1 MYGYYTTRIKMMVF
15 ESYVCVFRLK
25 LYHNGQEELRV
36 FIGSA
41 DSCIFVWFLYENI
54 FDTLAYKY
62 EYYFYT
68 FIEKKFEK
76 YIVKTAT
83 KNYEIMD
90 TQKSNIL
97 STSSRFVFV
106 LYFYVTAICVFHVG
120 YYNKVEGQLTPGKYV
135 HIFFYLFFFL

>member
-1 MYGYYTTRIKMMVF
+1 MQILV
-15 ESYVCVFRLK
+15 
-25 LYHNGQEELRV
+25 
-36 FIGSA
+36 
-41 DSCIFVWFLYENI
+41 FLYDFCMETFLTLLPINMNI
-54 FDTLAYKY
+54 
-62 EYYFYT
+62 T

-135 HIFFYLFFFL
+135 

>member
-1 MYGYYTTRIKMMVF
+1 M
-15 ESYVCVFRLK
+15 
-25 LYHNGQEELRV
+25 
-36 FIGSA
+36 
-41 DSCIFVWFLYENI
+41 NI
-54 FDTLAYKY
+54 
-62 EYYFYT
+62 T

-135 HIFFYLFFFL
+135 